1 MATGKGTLNK
11 VMLIGRLG
19 QDPELKYTP
28 SGAAVAN
35 LSLATNQVWKD
46 KDGNTQ
52 EKTDWHRI
60 VVWNKPA
67 ETVSQYMKKGSRIYI
82 EGRLQTRSWQD
93 QNGVTKYITE
103 VVAETFTFLESKGE
117 RGEEVAPPPPE
128 PPAPAGPEE
137 APEAGGEDGDDLP
150 F

>member
-1 MATGKGTLNK
+1 MSVGKGTLNK

-28 SGAAVAN
+28 SGQAVAN
-35 LSLATNQVWKD
+35 LSLATNLVWKD
-46 KDGNTQ
+46 KDGNNQ

-60 VVWNKPA
+60 VVWRKLA
-67 ETVSQYMKKGSRIYI
+67 ETAGQYLKKGSRVYV

-103 VVAETFTFLESKGE
+103 VVADTFTFLESRGE
-117 RGEEVAPPPPE
+117 RGEAAAPPEPPPPE
-128 PPAPAGPEE
+128 ESGDIPGPDAEE
-137 APEAGGEDGDDLP
+137 SDDLP

>member
-1 MATGKGTLNK
+1 MSIGKGTLNK

-35 LSLATNQVWKD
+35 LSMATNQVWKD

-67 ETVSQYMKKGSRIYI
+67 ETVSQYTKKGSRIYI

-117 RGEEVAPPPPE
+117 RGGEAAPPPPE
-128 PPAPAGPEE
+128 PSLPEEPEEVPAPSAEE
-137 APEAGGEDGDDLP
+137 GDDLP